1 MEARIAQLIDKY
13 FHTPVNRTTPLGGG
27 FYGRVFL
34 AEIDVFPY
42 KVVVKLYLFPGI
54 AEKEALQIRTLS
66 RYALVKM
73 PGIYYTDTEATDG
86 NDAVIMEYING
97 INTGNIRSFPPDS
110 IKQIS
115 GEIVANLFSYH
126 STVNPEGFGQLNS
139 VKHFND
145 WRDYYY
151 PISENILKKA
161 EILSRSGILSPQVTE
176 IMAKAVKM
184 FGRVFYLPITE
195 ARLIHGD
202 YNTWNIMLTEDMSHV
217 KAVID
222 PFNCC
227 WADSE
232 FDLYQLDNANGK
244 SLDLL
249 NIYTQKHGLSE
260 NFKAK
265 REFYELF
272 TELNHY
278 YDADVAIGGS
288 GIHNQALALEQSL
301 NVL

>member
-13 FHTPVNRTTPLGGG
+13 YNTPVIKTTPLGGG
-27 FYGRVFL
+27 FYGHVFL
-34 AEIDVFPY
+34 AEIGVFPY

-54 AEKEALQIRTLS
+54 ALKEALQIKTLS
-66 RYALVKM
+66 GYALVKM
-73 PGIYYTDTEATDG
+73 PDIYYTDTEAADG

-97 INTGNIRSFPPDS
+97 INAGNVRSFPTDS

-115 GEIVANLFSYH
+115 DEIISNLLSYH
-126 STVNPEGFGQLNS
+126 SAVNPEGFGQLNS
-139 VKHFND
+139 DKHFSD

-151 PISENILKKA
+151 PISENILSKA
-161 EILSRSGILSPQVTE
+161 ELLSRSGKLSPQVTE

-184 FGRVFYLPITE
+184 FDRVFYLPITA

-202 YNTWNIMLTEDMSHV
+202 YNTWNIMLTEDLSHV

-249 NIYTQKHGLSE
+249 TLYTQKHGLSE
-260 NFKAK
+260 NFLIK
-265 REFYELF
+265 RKFYELF

-278 YDADVAIGGS
+278 YDANVAIGRS
-288 GIHNQALALEQSL
+288 DISKQARALDQSL
-301 NVL
+301 NAL